1 MTVRDLLGVLKN
13 ADTVS
18 IGMPDASAWQIDLNN
33 ALMVESVAGY
43 VIKGVYVTPFPAKDS
58 EKETI
63 NYEIELDY
71 KPVKEATVC

>member
-43 VIKGVYVTPFPAKDS
+43 VIKGIYVTPFPAKDDK
-58 EKETI
+58 KETI

-71 KPVKEATVC
+71 KPVKEATA